1 MPQSH
6 KRKEH
11 HQMQSSS
18 TNIPA
23 KQRTS
28 GHTFWAILFAVFGL
42 LIAFFAAGTNYV
54 ALAIGAI
61 AGGVLGYYI
70 GTKMEEDV
78 SKK

>member
-6 KRKEH
+6 KRKDAPH
-11 HQMQSSS
+11 HQST

-23 KQRTS
+23 KQRTT
-28 GHTFWAILFAVFGL
+28 GHTFWAILCAVFGL
-42 LIAFFAAGTNYV
+42 LIALFAAGTNYIALV
-54 ALAIGAI
+54 IGALAGGAI
-61 AGGVLGYYI
+61 GYFI